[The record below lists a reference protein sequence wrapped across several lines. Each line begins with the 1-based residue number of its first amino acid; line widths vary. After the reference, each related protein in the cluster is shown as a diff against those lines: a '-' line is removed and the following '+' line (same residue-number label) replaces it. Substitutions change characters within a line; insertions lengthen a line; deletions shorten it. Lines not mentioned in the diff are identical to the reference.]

1 MKKILSSL
9 LLAGLFFMPTD
20 AQFLKKIGNAI
31 SEQVQTS
38 TQEKTQTAPQQQQQ
52 HVTPQQQSNTAAVV
66 RTTASNPNNGKVYYV
81 SKNGAARGADGL
93 SPATAKKDVQ
103 AVLNIIK
110 ENKEN
115 GAIVR
120 LSEGNFLGYTNQGYI
135 EISNFITL
143 EGGWNADFTE
153 RDPLKYVTRIQP
165 GEEQRG
171 TNGSKGL
178 IQTTRDLDNV
188 MSKTPQGTLVID
200 GIMIDMGLENFY
212 KPANPNDERFGCPSA
227 AFETGRMEDA
237 VPPQIE
243 HQCFHSDG
251 AIAGNV
257 IIRNCLI
264 ANGSQF
270 GIQFN
275 TRCGEIEIY
284 NCVIISNRYSGVRID
299 GWDKEGQA
307 SHINFHHNT
316 VAFSWCRDKFMED
329 MGYGFEFMT
338 KVSADVHH
346 NLFVGNNYA
355 AVARTRKLSGPD
367 APIEAKRVTNLYD
380 NYYFLNAADLQL
392 PSAGG
397 GKWTNVKC
405 SDIEEMVDEKTL
417 PKAENNL
424 ELPAGDAVINA
435 FDKDYLE
442 AFANLKVIAS
452 SSNFNPN
459 SASNQFRQATGQNMQ
474 GTEIRRVSMF
484 GNRYNFD
491 KALQLFGAK
500 ANYGAQRP

>member
-1 MKKILSSL
+1 MKNLR
-9 LLAGLFFMPTD
+9 LAVTALTIAALTCPTE
-20 AQFLKKIGNAI
+20 AQFLKNLGNAI
-31 SEQVQTS
+31 Q
-38 TQEKTQTAPQQQQQ
+38 QTAQQTIQQNNNQ
-52 HVTPQQQSNTAAVV
+52 QANTQQERAQSNSSSQQLQQSNLQ
-66 RTTASNPNNGKVYYV
+66 NNGKVYYV

-93 SPATAKKDVQ
+93 TPATAKKDVQ

-120 LSEGNFLGYTNQGYI
+120 IGEGNFLGYTNQGYI
-135 EISNFITL
+135 EIANFITL
-143 EGGWNADFTE
+143 EGGWNEDFTQ
-153 RDPLKYVTRIQP
+153 RDPLKYITRIQP

-188 MSKTPQGTLVID
+188 MSKTPQGTLIID

-270 GIQFN
+270 GLQFN
-275 TRCGEIEIY
+275 TRCGEIEVY

-299 GWDKEGQA
+299 GWDKDGEA

-316 VAFSWCRDKFMED
+316 VAFSWCRDKYMED
-329 MGYGFEFMT
+329 MGYGYEFMT
-338 KVSADVHH
+338 LVSADVHH
-346 NLFVGNNYA
+346 NIFVGNNYA
-355 AVARTRKLSGPD
+355 AVARTHALSGPD
-367 APIEAKRVTNLYD
+367 APIEAKRITNLYE
-380 NYYFLNAADLQL
+380 NYYYINAADLQL
-392 PSAGG
+392 PSKGG
-397 GKWTNVKC
+397 GKWTNIKC
-405 SDIEEMVDEKTL
+405 TDIEDMVDEKTL
-417 PKAENNL
+417 PKAENNKFL
-424 ELPAGDAVINA
+424 DSKDPMLDA
-435 FDKDYLE
+435 FDQNYLRE
-442 AFANLKVIAS
+442 VANLKVIS
-452 SSNFNPN
+452 SSQSFDRN
-459 SASNQFRQATGQNMQ
+459 SAANRFNQATGQNMQ
-474 GTEIRRVSMF
+474 GTETRRVSMY

-491 KALQLFGAK
+491 EAMKLFGAK
-500 ANYGAQRP
+500 ANYGAQK

>member
-1 MKKILSSL
+1 MKKLLSSL
-9 LLAGLFFMPTD
+9 LLAGLFFMPAD

-52 HVTPQQQSNTAAVV
+52 HVAPQQQSNTAAVV

-115 GAIVR
+115 GAVVR

-405 SDIEEMVDEKTL
+405 TDIEEMVDEKTL

-442 AFANLKVIAS
+442 AFANLKVIAQ

>member
-1 MKKILSSL
+1 
-9 LLAGLFFMPTD
+9 MPAN
-20 AQFLKKIGNAI
+20 AQFLKNLVSGQA
-31 SEQVQTS
+31 SSQSPT
-38 TQEKTQTAPQQQQQ
+38 TQQSSQAKQDVKQAA
-52 HVTPQQQSNTAAVV
+52 TPQ
-66 RTTASNPNNGKVYYV
+66 NNGKVYYV

-93 SPATAKKDVQ
+93 SPATAKKDIQ

-115 GAIVR
+115 GAVIR
-120 LSEGNFLGYTNQGYI
+120 IGEGNFLGYTNQGYI
-135 EISNFITL
+135 EIANFVTL
-143 EGGWNADFTE
+143 EGGWNETFTD
-153 RDPLKYVTRIQP
+153 RDPLKYITRIQP

-178 IQTTRDLDNV
+178 IQTTRDLDAV
-188 MSKTPQGTLVID
+188 TSKTPQGTLIID
-200 GIMIDMGLENFY
+200 GIMLDMGLENYY
-212 KPANPNDERFGCPSA
+212 KPANPGDERFGCPSA

-237 VPPQIE
+237 IPPQIE
-243 HQCFHSDG
+243 HQIFHSDG

-299 GWDKEGQA
+299 GWDKDGEA

-329 MGYGFEFMT
+329 MGYGFEYMN

-346 NLFVGNNYA
+346 NIFVGNNYA

-392 PSAGG
+392 PSSGG

-405 SDIEEMVDEKTL
+405 TDIEEMVDEKTL
-417 PKAENNL
+417 PRAENNK
-424 ELPAGDAVINA
+424 ELPAGSPVIAA

-442 AFANLKVIAS
+442 AFANLKVIAQ

-474 GTEIRRVSMF
+474 GSEIRRVSMY

-491 KALQLFGAK
+491 KALKLFGAMPG
-500 ANYGAQRP
+500 YGAQKP

>member
-1 MKKILSSL
+1 MKVKSILSL
-9 LLAGLFFMPTD
+9 FVAIVMAGTLQ
-20 AQFLKKIGNAI
+20 AQGLGGLIQRAAASAGNTATQKAQAN
-31 SEQVQTS
+31 SGHSDNAS
-38 TQEKTQTAPQQQQQ
+38 TQQTQ
-52 HVTPQQQSNTAAVV
+52 AAKPAAGG
-66 RTTASNPNNGKVYYV
+66 TVYYV
-81 SKNGAARGADGL
+81 SKSGSSRGADGL
-93 SPATAKKDVQ
+93 TPATAKKDIQ
-103 AVLNIIK
+103 AVLDIIK
-110 ENKEN
+110 EKGDN

-120 LSEGNFLGYTNQGYI
+120 VGEGNFLGYTNQGYI
-135 EISNFITL
+135 EIYNFITL

-153 RDPLKYVTRIQP
+153 RDPFKYITRIQP

-178 IQTTRDLDNV
+178 ITTSRDLDAVGTNNSV
-188 MSKTPQGTLVID
+188 RGTLIID
-200 GIMIDMGLENFY
+200 GIMLDMGLENFY
-212 KPANPNDERFGCPSA
+212 KPNNPNDERNGCPSA

-237 VPPQIE
+237 VPPQIQ
-243 HQCFHSDG
+243 HQIFHSDG

-264 ANGSQF
+264 ANSSYF
-270 GIQFN
+270 GLQFN

-284 NCVIISNRYSGVRID
+284 NNVIISNRYSGVRID

-329 MGYGFEFMT
+329 MGYGFEYMN

-367 APIEAKRVTNLYD
+367 APIEARRVTNLYD

-405 SDIEEMVDEKTL
+405 TDIEDMVDEKTL
-417 PKAENNL
+417 PKAENNK
-424 ELPAGDAVINA
+424 ELPAGSPVIEA

-442 AFANLKVIAS
+442 AFANLKVIS
-452 SSNFNPN
+452 ESQNFNAN
-459 SASNQFRQATGQNMQ
+459 SASNQFRQAMGMNMQ

-491 KALQLFGAK
+491 KALKLFGAMPG
-500 ANYGAQRP
+500 YGAQKP